1 MLKPGI
7 YEQVIN
13 QIIHSEIEAQNDKV
27 ITKKRLDTEE
37 ASKMLS
43 QYIANIAENYFDTLR
58 EKGASIN
65 DLVSAL
71 NASLESLNIR
81 KNGLEL
87 DSFFIHNP
95 GEKLL
100 SVKNKV
106 SVTNGIQEEN
116 HMIRPESS
124 ISQSSLFTGSLGE
137 PSLYSELKREIQ
149 SCDTVDM
156 LVSFIKWSGLRL
168 IIDDLK
174 KFTNN
179 GGKLR
184 VITTSYMGATDVKAV
199 EEISS
204 LPNTQIRISYDT
216 KRTRLHAKTYIFNRE
231 SGFSTAYVGSSNL
244 TNAAVLGGLEWNVK
258 VTERDLKSTMQKINA
273 TFETYWN
280 SRDFELYTPKDKF
293 RFIKA
298 IDSELNM
305 GSVAPAT
312 FLFEIHPYKYQI
324 EILEKL
330 HAERI
335 VHNNYTNLV
344 VAATGTG
351 KTVISAFDY
360 KRFCSEY
367 GNNRKRLLFVAHR
380 EEILRQSLEC
390 FRGILRDYNFGD
402 LMVGSSK
409 PSSLD
414 HLFVSIQSFN
424 SQELCNQ
431 TDPYYYDYIVID
443 EFHHA
448 ASESYQKLLNYYC
461 PKILIG
467 LTATPERMDGKDIL
481 HYFGNHVS
489 AEIRLPEAID
499 RKLLS
504 TFQYFVITDPVSLR
518 NLKWARGGY
527 DVTEIENIYTDEQGW
542 GVRRATLI
550 IDSVMKY
557 VADIRNV
564 KGLAFCVSR
573 THAAFMAKQFND
585 AGITSLYL
593 TADSADKE
601 RLTAKEELVSGKI
614 KFIFVVDLYNEGVD
628 IPEINTILFLRPT
641 ESLTVFLQQLGRGL
655 RITDDKDCLTVLD
668 FVGQANSKY
677 DFESK
682 FKALLSKT
690 NRGIIDE
697 IKRGFP
703 DVPTGCYIQL
713 ERKATEFILEN
724 IKDSIGT
731 LSGLVSRISSF
742 QQDTLLEPS
751 LINFIGYYH
760 MDVRE
765 IYRRYSFSRLK
776 ARAGII
782 GDFSEPLEKIFTVA
796 FSRICSINSRKW
808 IEFLLNVLNNLDL
821 LNLKKLTEQESR
833 MLMMFHFTIWQKS
846 LEKSGFKDLKES
858 LLKLSENRIMFKEL
872 IELLRYNLIK
882 IDFVEEPVGLGFES
896 PLYLHSRYTRD
907 QILVAFDYLT
917 PGNVREGVKY
927 IPKKKVDVLF
937 ITLNKSEENYSPST
951 MYKDYSISDL
961 LFHWQSQS
969 TTSEDSVTGQRYIN
983 HIRNGSK
990 VVLFVRENRE
1000 DLAGASPYTFLGT
1013 ANYLSHTGSRPM
1025 NIVWKLDKPIPAG
1038 FLALTNILVPI

>member
-244 TNAAVLGGLEWNVK
+244 SNAAVLGGLEWNVK

-351 KTVISAFDY
+351 KTVISVFDY

-380 EEILRQSLEC
+380 EEILRQSLDC

-424 SQELCNQ
+424 SQELYNQ

-821 LNLKKLTEQESR
+821 LDLKKLTEQESR

-1013 ANYLSHTGSRPM
+1013 VNYLSHTGSRPM

>member
-13 QIIHSEIEAQNDKV
+13 QIIYSEIEAQKDKV
-27 ITKKRLDTEE
+27 ITKTRLDPEE
-37 ASKMLS
+37 ASRMLS
-43 QYIANIAENYFDTLR
+43 LYVANIVEKYFDLLS
-58 EKGASIN
+58 EKGASIS
-65 DLVSAL
+65 DLVNAL
-71 NASLESLNIR
+71 NSSLESFSIQE
-81 KNGLEL
+81 NGLGL
-87 DSFFIHNP
+87 NSYFIHLP

-100 SVKNKV
+100 SVKNKD
-106 SVTNGIQEEN
+106 SGSNSIQEEQI
-116 HMIRPESS
+116 IRPETS
-124 ISQSSLFTGSLGE
+124 ISQSSLFTGSQGE

-149 SCDTVDM
+149 SCDTIDM

-168 IIDDLK
+168 IIDDLR
-174 KFTNN
+174 KFTTN

-184 VITTSYMGATDVKAV
+184 VITTSYMGATDIKAV
-199 EEISS
+199 EEINS

-244 TNAAVLGGLEWNVK
+244 SNAAVLSGLEWNVK
-258 VTERDLKSTMQKINA
+258 VTEKDMESTMQKINA

-280 SRDFELYTPKDKF
+280 SKDFELYTSKDRS
-293 RFIKA
+293 RFIRA
-298 IDSELNM
+298 IDAEINRE
-305 GSVAPAT
+305 SVIPSA
-312 FLFEIHPYKYQI
+312 FLFEIYPYTYQI
-324 EILEKL
+324 EILDKL
-330 HAERI
+330 QAERV

-360 KRFCSEY
+360 KRFCAEH
-367 GNNRKRLLFVAHR
+367 GNNRQRLLFVAHR
-380 EEILRQSLEC
+380 EEILRQSLDC
-390 FRGILRDYNFGD
+390 FRGIQRDYNFGD
-402 LMVGSSK
+402 LMVGNFK

-414 HLFVSIQSFN
+414 HLFVSIQSLN
-424 SQELCNQ
+424 SQELFNH
-431 TDPYYYDYIVID
+431 TDPYYYDYIVVD

-448 ASESYQKLLNYYC
+448 ASESYQKLLSYYH

-481 HYFGNHVS
+481 HYFGNRIS

-527 DVTEIENIYTDEQGW
+527 DISQIENIYTDEQGW
-542 GVRRATLI
+542 GTRRATLI

-557 VADIRNV
+557 VSDIRNV

-573 THAAFMAKQFND
+573 AHAAFMAKQFND

-593 TADSADKE
+593 TADSTDE
-601 RLTAKEELVSGKI
+601 DRFNAKEELVSGKI
-614 KFIFVVDLYNEGVD
+614 RFIFVVDLYNEGVD

-655 RITDDKDCLTVLD
+655 RITDDKECLTVLD

-682 FKALLSKT
+682 FKALLGKT
-690 NRGIIDE
+690 NRGIVDQ

-742 QQDTLLEPS
+742 KQDTLLEPT
-751 LINFIGYYH
+751 LMNFVEYYH
-760 MDVRE
+760 MDIRE
-765 IYRRYSFSRLK
+765 IYRKYSFSRLTV
-776 ARAGII
+776 RAGII
-782 GDFSEPLEKIFTVA
+782 SDFTEPLEKIFTGA
-796 FSRICSINSRKW
+796 FSRICSINSREW
-808 IEFLLNVLNNLDL
+808 IEFLLHVMNNLNLLDL
-821 LNLKKLTEQESR
+821 KELTQQESR
-833 MLMMFHFTIWQKS
+833 MLMMFHFTVWQKP

-858 LLKLSENRIMFKEL
+858 LLKLSENKIMFEEL
-872 IELLRYNLIK
+872 KDLLNYNLMK
-882 IDFVEEPVGLGFES
+882 IDFVEEPVDLGFDS

-927 IPKKKVDVLF
+927 IPEKNIDILF

-983 HIRNGSK
+983 HVRNGSK

-1013 ANYLSHTGSRPM
+1013 ANYLSHTGSKPM

-1038 FLALTNILVPI
+1038 FLTLTNVLAPI